1 MLWCIGLGSHIP
13 TKLST
18 VRMTTESSPNAMDG
32 AAAAVV
38 QVAVHTPLHTR
49 VGGLLSYSHT
59 APLPAG
65 TLVRVPLGARQL
77 LGVVWDA
84 APAPPLP
91 AQVQL
96 RAVASVLQPLPPLP
110 ASWQRLVAFTARYYQ
125 RSVGEVA
132 TMALPPLLRKLSTEQ
147 LQRRL
152 QRARPAPQAPPDRH
166 AGPESEK
173 IVALT
178 AEQQTVCEQIESQSG
193 PFLVYGATG
202 SGKTEV
208 YLHVVQQAL
217 ARDPQAQALVL
228 VPEINLTPQLLERF
242 QRRFAPLWGAQA
254 VVSLHSGLTEA
265 QRINHWLAAHTGQ
278 ARIVLGTRMAV
289 LASLPH
295 LAVIVVDEEHDPS
308 CKQEEGARY
317 SARDLALWRGR
328 DAGAKVILGSAT
340 PSLESWYACQQG
352 RYQRLDMPSRI
363 AAAALPSVHLVNM
376 RQQPKST
383 VFAPALLQAITERI
397 QRGEQSLVLLN
408 RRGFAPVLWCGDC
421 GWKSDCPHCSAHQ
434 VFHKGERRLRC
445 HHCSASQAVPRHCP
459 HCGNPDILALGHGTE
474 QLQEALEQVLRN
486 VQRPDGQPARIGRM
500 DADTTQGAGQ
510 LQAQLA
516 HIHDGSVDVLVG
528 TQMIAKGHD
537 FRRMTLVAAI
547 APDAAL
553 MSTGFRAPER
563 LFALLMQAAG
573 RAGRDAAFVGQQ
585 GSQPQ
590 MWIQTQ
596 QPEHPLYQ
604 ALLHH
609 DYPGFA
615 QQQLH
620 ERQQA
625 GMPPF
630 VFQALV
636 RADAK
641 TQDAAQNFLHAAA
654 QHAQSLPALAGV
666 FLYPPIPMAVQRVA
680 HIERAQMLIE
690 AASRSALQ
698 KFLHAWQPVLHPLKK
713 QHKTVVRWLVD
724 VDP

>member
-1 MLWCIGLGSHIP
+1 MSIACHAFVIHI
-13 TKLST
+13 
-18 VRMTTESSPNAMDG
+18 
-32 AAAAVV
+32 AV
-38 QVAVHTPLHTR
+38 QTPLHSN
-49 VGGLLSYSHT
+49 VGGLLSYTHGQ
-59 APLPAG
+59 ALPPG
-65 TLVRVPLGARQL
+65 TLVRVPLGQREL
-77 LGVVWDA
+77 LGVVWASVPAAHADLPAGVALRPLAQVLDALAPLA
-84 APAPPLP
+84 APWR
-91 AQVQL
+91 Q
-96 RAVASVLQPLPPLP
+96 
-110 ASWQRLVAFTARYYQ
+110 LVAFTARYYQ
-125 RSVGEVA
+125 RSLGEIAA
-132 TMALPPLLRKLSTEQ
+132 TALPPALRKLSNAQ
-147 LQRRL
+147 LLRRL
-152 QRARPAPQAPPDRH
+152 QAKKKAAQTV
-166 AGPESEK
+166 PEQEK
-173 IVALT
+173 LVALT
-178 AEQQTVCEQIESQSG
+178 AEQQSVISQIEQNSG
-193 PFLVYGATG
+193 PFLLYGSTG

-208 YLHVVQQAL
+208 YLHTVAAAL
-217 ARDPQAQALVL
+217 AADPQAQALVL
-228 VPEINLTPQLLERF
+228 VPEINLTPQLLARF
-242 QRRFAPLWGAQA
+242 ERRFAPTLGPQA
-254 VVSLHSGLTEA
+254 VASLHSGLTEA
-265 QRINHWLAAHTGQ
+265 QRLQHWLAAHTGQ

-289 LASLPH
+289 LASLPQ
-295 LAVIVVDEEHDPS
+295 LKIIVVDEEHDPS
-308 CKQEEGARY
+308 FKQEEGARY

-474 QLQEALEQVLRN
+474 QLQEALKQVLRN

-500 DADTTQGAGQ
+500 DADTTQGVGQ

-654 QHAQSLPALAGV
+654 QHAQSLPALADV

-680 HIERAQMLIE
+680 NIERAQMLIE

-724 VDP
+724 VDPQSV

>member
-1 MLWCIGLGSHIP
+1 M
-13 TKLST
+13 KST
-18 VRMTTESSPNAMDG
+18 
-32 AAAAVV
+32 
-38 QVAVHTPLHTR
+38 TPALNKKKGRGT
-49 VGGLLSYSHT
+49 
-59 APLPAG
+59 PPATWPCG
-65 TLVRVPLGARQL
+65 
-77 LGVVWDA
+77 
-84 APAPPLP
+84 
-91 AQVQL
+91 
-96 RAVASVLQPLPPLP
+96 
-110 ASWQRLVAFTARYYQ
+110 
-125 RSVGEVA
+125 
-132 TMALPPLLRKLSTEQ
+132 
-147 LQRRL
+147 
-152 QRARPAPQAPPDRH
+152 
-166 AGPESEK
+166 
-173 IVALT
+173 
-178 AEQQTVCEQIESQSG
+178 
-193 PFLVYGATG
+193 
-202 SGKTEV
+202 
-208 YLHVVQQAL
+208 
-217 ARDPQAQALVL
+217 
-228 VPEINLTPQLLERF
+228 
-242 QRRFAPLWGAQA
+242 
-254 VVSLHSGLTEA
+254 
-265 QRINHWLAAHTGQ
+265 
-278 ARIVLGTRMAV
+278 
-289 LASLPH
+289 
-295 LAVIVVDEEHDPS
+295 
-308 CKQEEGARY
+308 
-317 SARDLALWRGR
+317 
-328 DAGAKVILGSAT
+328 AGAMPGPKSILGSAT

-516 HIHDGSVDVLVG
+516 HVHDGSVDVLVG

-666 FLYPPIPMAVQRVA
+666 FL
-680 HIERAQMLIE
+680 
-690 AASRSALQ
+690 
-698 KFLHAWQPVLHPLKK
+698 
-713 QHKTVVRWLVD
+713 
-724 VDP
+724 